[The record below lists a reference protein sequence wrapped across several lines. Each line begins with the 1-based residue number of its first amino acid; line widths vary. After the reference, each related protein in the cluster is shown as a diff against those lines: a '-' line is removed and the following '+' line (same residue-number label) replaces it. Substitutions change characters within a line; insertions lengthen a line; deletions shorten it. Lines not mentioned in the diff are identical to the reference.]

1 MKRTI
6 VAYLLGKILLVESLL
21 LLLPVIVGLIYR
33 EPIEQISSY
42 LFVSALLGGFAFLA
56 GKLNPKKIKLYS
68 RDGMVIVALG
78 WIALSFFGAL
88 PLVLTKEIPN
98 IFDAFFEISSGFT
111 TTGSSIL
118 PTLSPLKHSS
128 LFWRSFT
135 HFVGGMGFLVFTLA
149 VLPNTSEYIQLM
161 RAEVPGPTFGKLV
174 AKLSGTARIL
184 YGLYI
189 IMTAILVMILVIV
202 KVPVFDAF
210 LLAFGTAGTGGFAI
224 NDQGFSIY
232 QNQQLVEWIIA
243 IGMLL
248 FGINFNIYYL
258 SILGYFKEIIKND
271 EELKFYLLIVITATT
286 LITVNIIHYYDNF
299 SQLIREVFFT
309 VSSIITTTGYSVN
322 DFTKWPIFSQTIL
335 VLLMF
340 IGGCAGSTAGG
351 IKVIRIIIYIKESIA
366 EIKKSAQSGR
376 VVVPKISE
384 KPLRKSIE
392 SQVSHYLMVYIAIFI
407 IILLSVSIEVDDF
420 TTAFTAVAATFN
432 NIGPGLSKVGPMEN
446 FSIFSNW
453 NKFVLS
459 IGMIAGRLEIYPMII
474 LFSPTTIRKL
484 IES

>member
-1 MKRTI
+1 MKRTV

-21 LLLPVIVGLIYR
+21 LLLPVIIGLIYR
-33 EPIEQISSY
+33 EPVQQIGSY
-42 LFVSALLGGFAFLA
+42 LFVSILLGIIAFLA
-56 GKLNPKKIKLYS
+56 GRLNPKKIKLYS
-68 RDGMVIVALG
+68 REGMVIVALG
-78 WIALSFFGAL
+78 WITLSFFGAL

-98 IFDAFFEISSGFT
+98 IFDAFFEIASGFT

-118 PTLSPLKHSS
+118 PTLSTLKHSS

-174 AKLSGTARIL
+174 SKLSGTARIL

-189 IMTAILVMILVIV
+189 IMTAILVLLLVLV
-202 KVPVFDAF
+202 KVPLFDAF
-210 LLAFGTAGTGGFAI
+210 LLAFGTAGTGGFGI
-224 NDQGFSIY
+224 NDQGFAIY
-232 QNQQLVEWIIA
+232 QHKQMVEWIIG

-258 SILGYFKEIIKND
+258 SLLGYLKELLKND
-271 EELKFYLLIVITATT
+271 EELRFYILIVITATT
-286 LITVNIIHYYDNF
+286 LIIVNVMRYYDAF
-299 SQLIREVFFT
+299 SDLLREVFFT
-309 VSSIITTTGYSVN
+309 VSSIITTTGYSVT
-322 DFTKWPIFSQTIL
+322 DFSKWPVFSQIIL

-351 IKVIRIIIYIKESIA
+351 IKVIRILIYIKESIA
-366 EIKKSAQSGR
+366 ELKRSAQNGR
-376 VVVPKISE
+376 VVVPKISGKALSKRVE
-384 KPLRKSIE
+384 N
-392 SQVSHYLMVYIAIFI
+392 QVSHYLTVYIVMFV
-407 IILLSVSIEVDDF
+407 IILLSVSTEASDF

-432 NIGPGLSKVGPMEN
+432 NIGPGLSEVGPVAN

-453 NKFVLS
+453 NKFILS

-474 LFSPTTIRKL
+474 LFSPTTVKKL
-484 IES
+484 LE